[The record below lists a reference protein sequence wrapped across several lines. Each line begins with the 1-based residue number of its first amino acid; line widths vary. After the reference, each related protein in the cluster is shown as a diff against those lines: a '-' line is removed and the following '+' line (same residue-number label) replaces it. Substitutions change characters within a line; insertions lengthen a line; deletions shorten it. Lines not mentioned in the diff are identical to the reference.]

1 MKAHQERMLKMRE
14 EIAARN
20 AKKKKVVVKGD
31 TMEEVQGAKEME
43 VKNLFGNNEERKTPI
58 LEHRET
64 SHFGPDLTLHQ

>member
-31 TMEEVQGAKEME
+31 TMEEV
-43 VKNLFGNNEERKTPI
+43 
-58 LEHRET
+58 
-64 SHFGPDLTLHQ
+64 